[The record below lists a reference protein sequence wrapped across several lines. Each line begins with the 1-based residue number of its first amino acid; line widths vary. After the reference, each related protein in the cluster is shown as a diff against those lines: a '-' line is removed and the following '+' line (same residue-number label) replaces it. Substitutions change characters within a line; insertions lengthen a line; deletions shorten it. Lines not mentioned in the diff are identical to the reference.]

1 MNKKR
6 VFTTPQVETQIIE
19 RVKKAGQRISH
30 NPHITFNQAL
40 YVVMGE
46 LDKLSATKRLAASI
60 EITGT
65 DRTGETK

>member
-46 LDKLSATKRLAASI
+46 LDKLSAIKRLAASV
-60 EITGT
+60 EITESEGA
-65 DRTGETK
+65 K